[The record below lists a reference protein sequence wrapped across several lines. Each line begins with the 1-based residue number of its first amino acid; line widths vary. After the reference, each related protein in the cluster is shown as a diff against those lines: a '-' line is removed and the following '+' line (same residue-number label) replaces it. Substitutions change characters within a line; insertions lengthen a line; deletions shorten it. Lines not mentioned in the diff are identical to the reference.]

1 LHYCGGVIIELL
13 KSKSDTTT
21 NIDGEPCENKKDLS
35 SNANAVSDR
44 LNLHAPMLRL
54 TKSSMLDWV
63 DLFKE
68 TKLVPLGLVEK
79 LNGYKVQ

>member
-1 LHYCGGVIIELL
+1 VIIELL
-13 KSKSDTTT
+13 KSKSNTTT

-35 SNANAVSDR
+35 SNANRVLER
-44 LNLHAPMLRL
+44 LNLHSLMLRL

-63 DLFKE
+63 DLFME
-68 TKLVPLGLVEK
+68 TKLVPLGLAEN

>member
-1 LHYCGGVIIELL
+1 VIIELL
-13 KSKSDTTT
+13 KSKSDTTA
-21 NIDGEPCENKKDLS
+21 NIGGEPCENKKDLS
-35 SNANAVSDR
+35 SNANTVLER

-54 TKSSMLDWV
+54 MKSPMLDWV
-63 DLFKE
+63 DLFMK

>member
-1 LHYCGGVIIELL
+1 VIIELL
-13 KSKSDTTT
+13 KSKSNTTA
-21 NIDGEPCENKKDLS
+21 NIGGEPCENKKDLS
-35 SNANAVSDR
+35 SNANTVLER

-54 TKSSMLDWV
+54 TKSLMLDWV
-63 DLFKE
+63 DLFME